1 MKKRY
6 LIIGS
11 LAFMQFMANA
21 QASRDSTKYKPNKT
35 EIELVYNHYIQDG
48 NKSAVTGGIGTE
60 QLTVYGPAL
69 NLENSF
75 GKNTLTF
82 NLGADIISSASLD
95 NIDFVKSS
103 ASKVSRRGYLIG
115 NYSRQFEKQN
125 LNINGGLGL
134 SIESAYFSV
143 SSNLGFTKSDKDKL
157 RTYSAQLLIFNDDLR
172 WGRLSAQY
180 WRPVKL
186 IYPVELRYKEWYDVF
201 KRNSYNLKLGLTQ
214 IVNTRNTLAIFPE
227 FSYQQGLLATP
238 YHRIYFSD
246 GTEAVEQLPK
256 ERYKGALAL
265 RLNTFVGGNVIFKN
279 TIDGYTDNFGIEA
292 FSFENET
299 ALKLK
304 HFLTLLPNFR
314 IYTQKGS
321 RYFAPYKEHKTTETY
336 YTSDYDL
343 SSFQTYNIGI
353 GFKYSPQEY
362 LTKRFLFND
371 LIIRYNYLHR
381 TNNLNAHIISLI
393 IQTTKFKR

>member
-21 QASRDSTKYKPNKT
+21 KTSGDSTKYKPNKT

-186 IYPVELRYKEWYDVF
+186 IYPVEIRYKEWYDVF

-214 IVNTRNTLAIFPE
+214 IVNTRNTFAIFPE

-279 TIDGYTDNFGIEA
+279 TIDDYTDNFGIEA